1 MMNKTVRYYIKLLK
15 LSKPDNKSIVILFLT
30 TIGESTYGYFQAEIQ
45 LKLIDNIHL
54 VNTNLFLKFIFM
66 MIFIL
71 CLGGISAYFNT
82 SYSEKIV
89 QNSCKK
95 QQNQIRRSLN
105 TSSFRK
111 FEKIN
116 YGTYSTVM
124 NVDTVLVANLYPKI
138 IFPIIKGILQFSLAL
153 YFAFKNSWELAF
165 IILGIACC
173 SIFVPKLFKNNLREA
188 QKDVQE
194 NNEELRTF
202 FSHSLEQVT
211 LVKVFNSQQL
221 ENTLLKNIHDKFG
234 AALIRQQN
242 NVAKMLSINNLI
254 TYLSI
259 TIQSFIRIWFVF
271 IGKITFGAWMGLF
284 QISHYINWPFWMLP
298 GLIENLSQTEIAA
311 ERISHFIGNISN
323 NNPQL
328 EIVDQNIPV
337 IKGEN
342 ISFSYDSENVLNDF
356 SFEINRNEILGLTW
370 KSGEGKSTFIK
381 ILAGLY
387 SPQTGQLIK
396 NHANMKISYATQN
409 ELFFSD
415 YVGNNISLSFD
426 NDQSI
431 LNHSLEK
438 ASVDFLRNGTKLSL
452 DTELN
457 KTGQP
462 LSGGQKKRINLARAF
477 YHDSDILILDEPTA
491 SLDSE
496 TKKSV
501 LEAIKTE
508 KKKRTIILITHD
520 QETFRICD
528 RFLEKEPKKELAI
541 L

>member
-1 MMNKTVRYYIKLLK
+1 MKSRGSIKIITK
-15 LSKPDNKSIVILFLT
+15 FSKPDPLLFITLLFATLGCGIYRYLVAETYTNIVNDFSTFTTETFIRYGILLIIFLCIGGLSTYLKDYISEKLNQYILKSIQNRVRNVINRGNFRQIDLT
-30 TIGESTYGYFQAEIQ
+30 EYGKYNT
-45 LKLIDNIHL
+45 LITADTELIAGFYSNI
-54 VNTNLFLKFIFM
+54 VFPM
-66 MIFIL
+66 MN
-71 CLGGISAYFNT
+71 G
-82 SYSEKIV
+82 V
-89 QNSCKK
+89 
-95 QQNQIRRSLN
+95 
-105 TSSFRK
+105 
-111 FEKIN
+111 
-116 YGTYSTVM
+116 
-124 NVDTVLVANLYPKI
+124 
-138 IFPIIKGILQFSLAL
+138 LQFSLAM
-153 YFAFKNSWELAF
+153 YFVVKNSWELAL
-165 IILGIACC
+165 IILCISLF
-173 SIFVPKLFKNNLREA
+173 SIFVPKLFKSKLKDAKQVVQNKDEA
-188 QKDVQE
+188 
-194 NNEELRTF
+194 LRTF
-202 FSHSLEQVT
+202 FSHSLERV
-211 LVKVFNSQQL
+211 
-221 ENTLLKNIHDKFG
+221 
-234 AALIRQQN
+234 ALIKSYNSKKLEERALNSVHKKYCESLIKQQIEF
-242 NVAKMLSINNLI
+242 AKMLSFNNLT
-254 TYLSI
+254 TYLIISV
-259 TIQSFIRIWFVF
+259 QAFIEIWFVLLGKLS
-271 IGKITFGAWMGLF
+271 IGAMTGLAAV
-284 QISHYINWPFWMLP
+284 SNSLSWPFWMLP
-298 GLIENLSQTEIAA
+298 SIIATLAQTEVAA
-311 ERISHFIGNISN
+311 ERIDNFISESTVSEVSN
-323 NNPQL
+323 L
-328 EIVDQNIPV
+328 LVDHNIPV

-415 YVGNNISLSFD
+415 CVGNNISLSFD

-520 QETFRICD
+520 QQTFRICD

>member
-1 MMNKTVRYYIKLLK
+1 MKSRGSIKIIRK
-15 LSKPDNKSIVILFLT
+15 FSKPDPLLFITLLFATLGCGIYRYLVAETYTNIVNDFSTFTTETFIRYGILLIIFLC
-30 TIGESTYGYFQAEIQ
+30 IGGLSTY
-45 LKLIDNIHL
+45 LKDYI
-54 VNTNLFLKFIFM
+54 
-66 MIFIL
+66 
-71 CLGGISAYFNT
+71 
-82 SYSEKIV
+82 SEKLNQYILKNIQNRVRNVINRGNFRQIDLTEYGKYNTLITADTELIAGFYSNIV
-89 QNSCKK
+89 
-95 QQNQIRRSLN
+95 
-105 TSSFRK
+105 FPM
-111 FEKIN
+111 
-116 YGTYSTVM
+116 M
-124 NVDTVLVANLYPKI
+124 NGV
-138 IFPIIKGILQFSLAL
+138 LQFSLAM
-153 YFAFKNSWELAF
+153 YFVVKNSWELAL
-165 IILGIACC
+165 IILCISLF
-173 SIFVPKLFKNNLREA
+173 SIFVPKLFKSKLKDAKQVVQNKDEA
-188 QKDVQE
+188 
-194 NNEELRTF
+194 LRTF
-202 FSHSLEQVT
+202 FSHSLERV
-211 LVKVFNSQQL
+211 
-221 ENTLLKNIHDKFG
+221 
-234 AALIRQQN
+234 ALIKSYNSKKLEERALNSVHKKYGESLIKQQIEF
-242 NVAKMLSINNLI
+242 AKMLSFNNLT
-254 TYLSI
+254 TYLIISV
-259 TIQSFIRIWFVF
+259 QAFIEIWFVLLGKLS
-271 IGKITFGAWMGLF
+271 IGAMTGLAAV
-284 QISHYINWPFWMLP
+284 SNSLSWPFWMLP
-298 GLIENLSQTEIAA
+298 SIIATLAQTEVAA
-311 ERISHFIGNISN
+311 ERIDNFISESTVSEVSN
-323 NNPQL
+323 L
-328 EIVDQNIPV
+328 LVDHNIPV
-337 IKGEN
+337 IKGKN

-496 TKKSV
+496 TKKGV

-528 RFLEKEPKKELAI
+528 RFLEKENEKNI
-541 L
+541 ISV